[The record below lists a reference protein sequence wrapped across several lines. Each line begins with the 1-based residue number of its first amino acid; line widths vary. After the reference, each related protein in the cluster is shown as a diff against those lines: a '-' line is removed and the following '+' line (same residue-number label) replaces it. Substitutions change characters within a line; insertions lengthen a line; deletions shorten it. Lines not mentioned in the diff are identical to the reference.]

1 MEVTNNDIQQQG
13 SPELALRDH
22 IKDIENI
29 ICRTD
34 INQNSMQGMVKT
46 VSKKLSELIT
56 ILLENSWQDIQNETC
71 MKIFIEHDIFS
82 QVFNWIAGK
91 KELMKSMTVELLL
104 IYDNIL
110 SIANDSFIRKR
121 EFIEPLMLLLLAL
134 RPNEKKRMPHEME
147 LKYIRLINNLCLR
160 LIDDQFLQKF
170 ECVLVSKQGYKLP
183 RYGFLN
189 LLMSFVHENSQ
200 VGNFARDSLIICMQ
214 VSASNSEFGKYIAYE
229 SDCCNVSYYLI
240 TSHTTLDINKYHD
253 CGMINCEEN
262 DASHVK
268 E

>member
-1 MEVTNNDIQQQG
+1 MEVTTDHSHMQQG
-13 SPELALRDH
+13 SPEVALQDL
-22 IKDIENI
+22 IKDIESI
-29 ICRTD
+29 IYTKD
-34 INQNSMQGMVKT
+34 INQKSVQEMVQT
-46 VSKKLSELIT
+46 VSKKLSALMT

-71 MKIFIEHDIFS
+71 MRIFTEHDILS
-82 QVFNWIAGK
+82 QIFNWIAGK

-110 SIANDSFIRKR
+110 SIASDSFLRGR

-134 RPNEKKRMPHEME
+134 RPNEKKRIPHEME

-160 LIDDQFLQKF
+160 LIDDQFLKKF
-170 ECVLVSKQGYKLP
+170 ESVLISKQGYKLP

-229 SDCCNVSYYLI
+229 SDCCNVSYCLTLSLAIQNLI
-240 TSHTTLDINKYHD
+240 TNNTIVL
-253 CGMINCEEN
+253 
-262 DASHVK
+262 AR
-268 E
+268 

>member
-1 MEVTNNDIQQQG
+1 MDQQSDIQQD
-13 SPELALRDH
+13 SPEVALQDL

-29 ICRTD
+29 ICRKD
-34 INQNSMQGMVKT
+34 VNQNSVQEMVKT
-46 VSKKLSELIT
+46 VSKKLSALMT
-56 ILLENSWQDIQNETC
+56 ILLENSWQNIQNETC
-71 MKIFIEHDIFS
+71 IRIFTEHDILS

-110 SIANDSFIRKR
+110 SIASDSFIRGR

-160 LIDDQFLQKF
+160 LIDDQFLKKF
-170 ECVLVSKQGYKLP
+170 ESVLISKQGYKLP

-229 SDCCNVSYYLI
+229 SDCCNVSYCLI
-240 TSHTTLDINKYHD
+240 TAIQKLDICSFGN
-253 CGMINCEEN
+253 
-262 DASHVK
+262 
-268 E
+268 